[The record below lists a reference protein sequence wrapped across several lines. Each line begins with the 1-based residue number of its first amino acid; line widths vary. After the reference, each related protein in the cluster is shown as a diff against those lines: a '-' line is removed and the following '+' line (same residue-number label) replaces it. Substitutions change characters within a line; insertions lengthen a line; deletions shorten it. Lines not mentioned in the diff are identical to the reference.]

1 MAKRSIELARCLYQ
15 YTMTHC
21 ERCEKIC
28 PQGAIAGHTIDTAKC
43 DDCGLCT
50 AVCPTGAI
58 EACVNYEDGLEQ
70 VMQEERQ
77 LLVCDKCR
85 TSPFPCLGFL
95 NRRLLWTL
103 AQAGDV
109 YLALGACAGCKPAV
123 CEWLQAE
130 AAAANEALQ
139 QAAETGEVSTDGPAQ
154 QTAGRH
160 PATVHRIHFVR
171 LQGDKQTVERPLLER
186 GVSRRG
192 IFSALFHA
200 AQDKV
205 VEVEQRNA
213 AALGLT
219 FDGAAWLARYHEG
232 IPTEKIPRSLFPGLS
247 VGRRCNACGLCAS
260 VCPEDALYCNW
271 ATKEMRFRPLACT
284 SCGLCTANCSQ
295 DALELLPTFD
305 GQVEFHPGR
314 PEDAPA
320 RELADM
326 DATDMDEERE

>member
-139 QAAETGEVSTDGPAQ
+139 QAAE
-154 QTAGRH
+154 
-160 PATVHRIHFVR
+160 
-171 LQGDKQTVERPLLER
+171 
-186 GVSRRG
+186 
-192 IFSALFHA
+192 
-200 AQDKV
+200 
-205 VEVEQRNA
+205 N
-213 AALGLT
+213 
-219 FDGAAWLARYHEG
+219 
-232 IPTEKIPRSLFPGLS
+232 
-247 VGRRCNACGLCAS
+247 C
-260 VCPEDALYCNW
+260 CP
-271 ATKEMRFRPLACT
+271 
-284 SCGLCTANCSQ
+284 
-295 DALELLPTFD
+295 
-305 GQVEFHPGR
+305 
-314 PEDAPA
+314 
-320 RELADM
+320 
-326 DATDMDEERE
+326 